1 MSHYIR
7 QLIAQGENQFL
18 DFKYEISDAKKI
30 ARTFSAFANTGGGKL
45 LVGVKDNG
53 VITGIKTDE
62 EAYML
67 DTAATIFSKP
77 PVEFTIKSWVVD
89 RKTILEVTI
98 EESKNK
104 PHLAPWK
111 DDLWRAYIRLKD
123 ENFIANSVQVEV
135 WKKLSKGK
143 PTLVKYNKNENVL
156 LSFLRQN
163 KEITLNEFRKLAH
176 LKYPIAKKI
185 LVNLVAIGVIKIHY
199 TENLSTY
206 RLNEIP
212 DNLSSF

>member
-1 MSHYIR
+1 MNQYIR
-7 QLIAQGENQFL
+7 QLITQGENQYL

-45 LVGVKDNG
+45 LIGVRDDG
-53 VITGIKTDE
+53 AISGITTDE

-67 DTAATIFSKP
+67 DSAANIFSKP
-77 PVEFTIKSWVVD
+77 PIEYSIKSWLID
-89 RKTILEVTI
+89 GKTILEVSI
-98 EESKNK
+98 QESKNK

-111 DDLWRAYIRLKD
+111 NDLWRAYIRLHD

-143 PTLVKYNKNENVL
+143 PVLVKYQKNENML

-163 KEITLNEFRKLAH
+163 QEITINGFCKLAKI
-176 LKYPIAKKI
+176 KYPIAKRI
-185 LVNLVAIGVIKIHY
+185 LVNLVAIGIIKIHY
-199 TENLSTY
+199 SENSTTY
-206 RLNEIP
+206 RLKEVP
-212 DNLSSF
+212 KS